1 MSTITLLCI
10 ALAGV
15 IMLLLLVIKAK
26 VQPFVALLLVS
37 LLVALAA
44 GIPAGEVGKV
54 MIAGMGGVLG
64 SVTIII
70 GLGAMLGRMIEHSGG
85 AESLANYFSRK
96 LGDKRTIAALTLAAF
111 FLGIPVFFDVGFIIL
126 APIIYGFAKV
136 AKISPLKF
144 GLPVAG
150 IMLTV
155 HVAVP
160 PHPGPVAAA
169 GLLHADIGWLT
180 IIGIAI
186 SIPVG
191 VVGYFAA
198 KIINKRQYAMSVE
211 VLEQMQLAPASE
223 EGATK
228 LSDKIN
234 PPGVALVTSLIVI
247 PIAIIMAG
255 TVSATLMPPS
265 HPLLGTL
272 QLIGSPMVALMIAL
286 VLAFWLLALRR
297 GWSLQHTS
305 DIMGS
310 ALPTAAVVIL
320 VTGAGGVFGKVLV
333 ESGVGKALANMLQM
347 IDLPLLPAAFIIS
360 LALRA
365 SQGSATVAILTT
377 GGLLSEAVMGLNPI
391 QCVLVTLAACF
402 GGLGASHIN
411 DSGFWIVTKYLV
423 NDHSRFYRILNYLV
437 RMGGNL
443 TLIKRSDGHRTFLFS
458 AYLPPAAAGCSAPL
472 AHHQYLSASCGTLP
486 GNVRDWCGVAV
497 RYRARYKGNAGTDI
511 PSRHLS
517 PAISPSLQSVHRHNV
532 DKSSCSPY
540 LRAASIVV
548 SFSAQALV
556 SGKSTTGWL

>member
-10 ALAGV
+10 ALTGV

-186 SIPVG
+186 SIPAG
-191 VVGYFAA
+191 IVGYFAA

-247 PIAIIMAG
+247 PTAIIMAG

-411 DSGFWIVTKYLV
+411 DSGFWIVTKYLGLSV
-423 NDHSRFYRILNYLV
+423 ADGLKTWTVLTTIL
-437 RMGGNL
+437 GFTGF
-443 TLIKRSDGHRTFLFS
+443 LIT
-458 AYLPPAAAGCSAPL
+458 
-472 AHHQYLSASCGTLP
+472 
-486 GNVRDWCGVAV
+486 WCVWAV
-497 RYRARYKGNAGTDI
+497 I
-511 PSRHLS
+511 
-517 PAISPSLQSVHRHNV
+517 
-532 DKSSCSPY
+532 
-540 LRAASIVV
+540 
-548 SFSAQALV
+548 
-556 SGKSTTGWL
+556 

>member
-191 VVGYFAA
+191 IVGYFAA
-198 KIINKRQYAMSVE
+198 KIINKHQYAMSVE

-223 EGATK
+223 GNATK

-255 TVSATLMPPS
+255 TVSATLMPAS

-272 QLIGSPMVALMIAL
+272 QLLGSPMVALMIAL

-377 GGLLSEAVMGLNPI
+377 GGLLSEAVVGLNPI

-411 DSGFWIVTKYLV
+411 DSGFWIVTKYLGLSV
-423 NDHSRFYRILNYLV
+423 ADGLKTWTVLTTIL
-437 RMGGNL
+437 GFTGF
-443 TLIKRSDGHRTFLFS
+443 LIT
-458 AYLPPAAAGCSAPL
+458 
-472 AHHQYLSASCGTLP
+472 
-486 GNVRDWCGVAV
+486 WCVWAV
-497 RYRARYKGNAGTDI
+497 I
-511 PSRHLS
+511 
-517 PAISPSLQSVHRHNV
+517 
-532 DKSSCSPY
+532 
-540 LRAASIVV
+540 
-548 SFSAQALV
+548 
-556 SGKSTTGWL
+556 

>member
-191 VVGYFAA
+191 IVGYFAA
-198 KIINKRQYAMSVE
+198 KIINKHQYAMSVE

-255 TVSATLMPPS
+255 TVS
-265 HPLLGTL
+265 
-272 QLIGSPMVALMIAL
+272 
-286 VLAFWLLALRR
+286 
-297 GWSLQHTS
+297 QH
-305 DIMGS
+305 
-310 ALPTAAVVIL
+310 
-320 VTGAGGVFGKVLV
+320 
-333 ESGVGKALANMLQM
+333 
-347 IDLPLLPAAFIIS
+347 
-360 LALRA
+360 
-365 SQGSATVAILTT
+365 
-377 GGLLSEAVMGLNPI
+377 
-391 QCVLVTLAACF
+391 
-402 GGLGASHIN
+402 
-411 DSGFWIVTKYLV
+411 
-423 NDHSRFYRILNYLV
+423 
-437 RMGGNL
+437 
-443 TLIKRSDGHRTFLFS
+443 
-458 AYLPPAAAGCSAPL
+458 
-472 AHHQYLSASCGTLP
+472 
-486 GNVRDWCGVAV
+486 
-497 RYRARYKGNAGTDI
+497 
-511 PSRHLS
+511 
-517 PAISPSLQSVHRHNV
+517 
-532 DKSSCSPY
+532 
-540 LRAASIVV
+540 
-548 SFSAQALV
+548 
-556 SGKSTTGWL
+556 

>member
-10 ALAGV
+10 ALTGV

-320 VTGAGGVFGKVLV
+320 VTGAGGVFSKVLV

-411 DSGFWIVTKYLV
+411 DSGFWIVTKYLGLSV
-423 NDHSRFYRILNYLV
+423 ADGLKTWTVLTTIL
-437 RMGGNL
+437 GFTGF
-443 TLIKRSDGHRTFLFS
+443 LIT
-458 AYLPPAAAGCSAPL
+458 
-472 AHHQYLSASCGTLP
+472 
-486 GNVRDWCGVAV
+486 WCVWAV
-497 RYRARYKGNAGTDI
+497 I
-511 PSRHLS
+511 
-517 PAISPSLQSVHRHNV
+517 
-532 DKSSCSPY
+532 
-540 LRAASIVV
+540 
-548 SFSAQALV
+548 
-556 SGKSTTGWL
+556 

>member
-191 VVGYFAA
+191 IVGYFAA
-198 KIINKRQYAMSVE
+198 KIINKHQYAMSVE

-391 QCVLVTLAACF
+391 QCVLVTLATCF

-411 DSGFWIVTKYLV
+411 DSGFWIVTKYLGLSV
-423 NDHSRFYRILNYLV
+423 ADGLKTWTVLTTIL
-437 RMGGNL
+437 GFTGF
-443 TLIKRSDGHRTFLFS
+443 LIT
-458 AYLPPAAAGCSAPL
+458 
-472 AHHQYLSASCGTLP
+472 
-486 GNVRDWCGVAV
+486 WCVWAV
-497 RYRARYKGNAGTDI
+497 I
-511 PSRHLS
+511 
-517 PAISPSLQSVHRHNV
+517 
-532 DKSSCSPY
+532 
-540 LRAASIVV
+540 
-548 SFSAQALV
+548 
-556 SGKSTTGWL
+556 

>member
-180 IIGIAI
+180 IIGISI

-191 VVGYFAA
+191 IVGYFAA
-198 KIINKRQYAMSVE
+198 KIINKHQYAMSVE

-411 DSGFWIVTKYLV
+411 DSGFWIVTKYLGLSV
-423 NDHSRFYRILNYLV
+423 ADGLKTWTVLTTIL
-437 RMGGNL
+437 GFTGF
-443 TLIKRSDGHRTFLFS
+443 LIT
-458 AYLPPAAAGCSAPL
+458 
-472 AHHQYLSASCGTLP
+472 
-486 GNVRDWCGVAV
+486 WCVWAV
-497 RYRARYKGNAGTDI
+497 I
-511 PSRHLS
+511 
-517 PAISPSLQSVHRHNV
+517 
-532 DKSSCSPY
+532 
-540 LRAASIVV
+540 
-548 SFSAQALV
+548 
-556 SGKSTTGWL
+556 

>member
-191 VVGYFAA
+191 IVGYFAA

-223 EGATK
+223 GNATK

-247 PIAIIMAG
+247 HIAIIMAG
-255 TVSATLMPPS
+255 TVSATLMPAS

-272 QLIGSPMVALMIAL
+272 QLLGSPMVALMIAL

-377 GGLLSEAVMGLNPI
+377 GGLLSEAVVGLNPI

-411 DSGFWIVTKYLV
+411 DSGFWIVTKYLGLSV
-423 NDHSRFYRILNYLV
+423 ADGLKTWTMLTTIL
-437 RMGGNL
+437 GFTGF
-443 TLIKRSDGHRTFLFS
+443 LIT
-458 AYLPPAAAGCSAPL
+458 
-472 AHHQYLSASCGTLP
+472 
-486 GNVRDWCGVAV
+486 WCVWAV
-497 RYRARYKGNAGTDI
+497 I
-511 PSRHLS
+511 
-517 PAISPSLQSVHRHNV
+517 
-532 DKSSCSPY
+532 
-540 LRAASIVV
+540 
-548 SFSAQALV
+548 
-556 SGKSTTGWL
+556 

>member
-191 VVGYFAA
+191 IVGYFAA
-198 KIINKRQYAMSVE
+198 KIINKHQYAMSVE

-347 IDLPLLPAAFIIS
+347 IDLPLLPAALIIS

-411 DSGFWIVTKYLV
+411 DSGFWIVTKYLGLSV
-423 NDHSRFYRILNYLV
+423 ADGLKTWTVLTTIL
-437 RMGGNL
+437 GFTGF
-443 TLIKRSDGHRTFLFS
+443 LIT
-458 AYLPPAAAGCSAPL
+458 
-472 AHHQYLSASCGTLP
+472 
-486 GNVRDWCGVAV
+486 WCVWAV
-497 RYRARYKGNAGTDI
+497 I
-511 PSRHLS
+511 
-517 PAISPSLQSVHRHNV
+517 
-532 DKSSCSPY
+532 
-540 LRAASIVV
+540 
-548 SFSAQALV
+548 
-556 SGKSTTGWL
+556 

>member
-191 VVGYFAA
+191 IVGYFAA

-223 EGATK
+223 GNATK

-255 TVSATLMPPS
+255 TVSATLMPAS

-272 QLIGSPMVALMIAL
+272 QLLGSPMVALMIAL
-286 VLAFWLLALRR
+286 VLAFGLLALRR

-377 GGLLSEAVMGLNPI
+377 GGLLSEAVVGLNPI

-411 DSGFWIVTKYLV
+411 DSGFWIVTKYLGLSV
-423 NDHSRFYRILNYLV
+423 ADGLKTWTVLTTIL
-437 RMGGNL
+437 GFTGF
-443 TLIKRSDGHRTFLFS
+443 LIT
-458 AYLPPAAAGCSAPL
+458 
-472 AHHQYLSASCGTLP
+472 
-486 GNVRDWCGVAV
+486 WCVWAV
-497 RYRARYKGNAGTDI
+497 I
-511 PSRHLS
+511 
-517 PAISPSLQSVHRHNV
+517 
-532 DKSSCSPY
+532 
-540 LRAASIVV
+540 
-548 SFSAQALV
+548 
-556 SGKSTTGWL
+556 